1 MARGIQLSDLI
12 SRKFLRELH
21 HFLWTDPSVL
31 ADGVD
36 AGWNCRD
43 HALTTA
49 FLIRSLGFNPVL
61 FHGEAFFVKGPSGK
75 SASVSYH
82 QRPHSWIVIEKV
94 GAVDLSIKPDL
105 NSAGDQFHIPIS
117 CIFANR
123 WIPRGKG
130 SVFFAED
137 EHTYAQAGEALLRRR
152 NHAAAIYFPKEAEH
166 FHTGHLARA
175 AGFAGS
181 PLTQKLGAVY
191 GNPSDLYAALML
203 HLHSLLEGNAQ
214 SLAALPFDNA
224 WRKLAASREGAI
236 ERASLYMMEKVAA
249 PEGKAVTAA
258 NWQTGHLSRAAQR
271 R

>member
-31 ADGVD
+31 TDGVD

-43 HALTTA
+43 HTLTTA
-49 FLIRSLGFNPVL
+49 FLIQSLGFKPVL
-61 FHGEAFFVKGPSGK
+61 FHGEAFFAKGPSGK
-75 SASVSYH
+75 SGSVSYH

-94 GAVDLSIKPDL
+94 GAVDFSIKPDL

-117 CIFANR
+117 CIFANQ

-137 EHTYAQAGEALLRRR
+137 EHVYAQACEALLRRR
-152 NHAAAIYFPKEAEH
+152 NHATAIYFHRQAEQ
-166 FHTGHLARA
+166 FHSGHLSRA
-175 AGFAGS
+175 AGFARS
-181 PLTQKLGAVY
+181 PLTQQLDAVY

-203 HLHSLLEGNAQ
+203 HLHSFLEGNAQ
-214 SLAALPFDNA
+214 SLAALPFDKA
-224 WRKLAASREGAI
+224 WRKLAAAREDAI
-236 ERASLYMMEKVAA
+236 ERASLYMEARAA
-249 PEGKAVTAA
+249 TTSQHHPTTAA
-258 NWQTGHLSRAAQR
+258 SLPQKPNLGLR
-271 R
+271 

>member
-43 HALTTA
+43 HVLTAA

-61 FHGEAFFVKGPSGK
+61 FHGEAFFARGPNGK
-75 SASVSYH
+75 SGSVSYH
-82 QRPHSWIVIEKV
+82 QKPHSWIVIEKV
-94 GAVDLSIKPDL
+94 GAADLSIKPDL
-105 NSAGDQFHIPIS
+105 NSAGDQFHIPIA
-117 CIFANR
+117 CIFANQ
-123 WIPRGKG
+123 WIPRAKG

-137 EHTYAQAGEALLRRR
+137 EHTYAQACEALLRRR
-152 NHAAAIYFPKEAEH
+152 NHAAAIYFPKEAEQ
-166 FHTGHLARA
+166 FHAGHLSHA

-181 PLTQKLGAVY
+181 PLTQKLDAVY

-203 HLHSLLEGNAQ
+203 HLHAFLEGRAQ
-214 SLAALPFDNA
+214 SLSALTFDQA
-224 WRKLAASREGAI
+224 WRKIAAMREGAI
-236 ERASLYMMEKVAA
+236 ERACMHIEAKPTA
-249 PEGKAVTAA
+249 PSQQNLNGASNLPQKS
-258 NWQTGHLSRAAQR
+258 NLGLH
-271 R
+271 